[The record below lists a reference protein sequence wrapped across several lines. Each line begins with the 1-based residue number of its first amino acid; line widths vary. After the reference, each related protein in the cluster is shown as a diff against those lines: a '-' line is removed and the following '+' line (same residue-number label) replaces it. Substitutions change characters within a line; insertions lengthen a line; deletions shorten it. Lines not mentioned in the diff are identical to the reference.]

1 MPEYPHLTLLMFVAM
16 FWCICCFIRM
26 ASHIVYKKQEKCTC
40 VYALIRRLIDDQT
53 AHVPEL
59 PGAAQVS

>member
-1 MPEYPHLTLLMFVAM
+1 MFVAM
-16 FWCICCFIRM
+16 FWCVCCFIRM
-26 ASHIVYKKQEKCTC
+26 DNHIVYKKQEKCTC

-53 AHVPEL
+53 THVPEL